1 MDSLDPRKEL
11 QELQKTLKEIDKNR
25 DRINNE
31 ISKLQEELQD
41 ANMNRQSILDRMR
54 EIEKENKKNRSS
66 KRTNNN
72 RNNNNNSSSSWTSPD
87 EDPSLIEYR
96 QPQDWDEKVTKSL
109 RKIFKLS
116 SFRPLQRAIIN
127 CTLSGHDC
135 FVVMPSGGG
144 KSLCYQLPATIKQPY
159 TLEGVTVVISPL
171 IALMVDQV
179 YQLKKIGISLVR
191 IMLILGIDLT
201 KNGYLL

>member
-54 EIEKENKKNRSS
+54 EIEKENKKNRS

-72 RNNNNNSSSSWTSPD
+72 RNNNNSSWTSPD

-96 QPQDWDEKVTKSL
+96 QPQEWDEKVTKSL

-159 TLEGVTVVISPL
+159 TLEGVTIVISPL

-179 YQLKKIGISLVR
+179 YQLKRIGISLVV
-191 IMLILGIDLT
+191 D
-201 KNGYLL
+201 